1 MPKRVPLAL
10 TRFSRLASSS
20 SESLCCCCFCNRIR
34 SLISSCRQ
42 HPEQNMSGTNMDEVK
57 EQEVA
62 DSTPMDLGDGDD
74 ARGDQKASNE
84 NHGNPMPSAQQEE
97 AAIKKKYGGILP
109 KKTPLISKDHER
121 AYFDSADWALG
132 KQGAK
137 PKGPLEALR
146 PKLQPTPH
154 QQGRSRRSA
163 YSRGGEGDDGGNM
176 NISSEDQLDSGSGNN
191 TGYEDQIHHH
201 E

>member
-1 MPKRVPLAL
+1 
-10 TRFSRLASSS
+10 
-20 SESLCCCCFCNRIR
+20 
-34 SLISSCRQ
+34 
-42 HPEQNMSGTNMDEVK
+42 MSGTNMDEVK

-62 DSTPMDLGDGDD
+62 DSTPMDLGDGDNT
-74 ARGDQKASNE
+74 GEDQKASNE

-109 KKTPLISKDHER
+109 KKTPLISKVIVGLVSFFSSYLPTVRCCYSSFCFIKIKVTNKQVQILCQDHER

-191 TGYEDQIHHH
+191 TGYEDQTHHH